1 MAANLSL
8 LKCFIFHCEGFF
20 VFDKINS
27 NFLNKSI
34 VAGLCVGV
42 HVVG

>member
-8 LKCFIFHCEGFF
+8 LKCFILSCEVFF

-34 VAGLCVGV
+34 VAALLFVK
-42 HVVG
+42 